1 MVAFQRLRFVGA
13 TIGLLVSMLAP
24 GFAFGVTVV
33 VGVYPETYSVYSAD
47 VRTPDENTAIAHLDR
62 LINAFERSGLE
73 DYELDIVEIQGF
85 KEMMQALRQGD
96 IAVSGEVHWRLDV
109 LMNRETTLLSFPVVV
124 YNEYEAQMVVT
135 QSLYQQRLAE
145 DFNSEIIGRMTATGS
160 PMRMGL
166 WSVLHEMD
174 PENIVLRHSYREQF
188 DAIRAG
194 EADFSLIPAT
204 LQVTEAERGLVRV
217 SEARYPIG
225 STQHFLVSRNHPDS
239 VLINASLNLGLARQ
253 NKD

>member
-1 MVAFQRLRFVGA
+1 MRLHLIGSAF
-13 TIGLLVSMLAP
+13 GLLVFALSP
-24 GFAFGVTVV
+24 GFAFGLTVV
-33 VGVYPETYSVYSAD
+33 VGVYPETYSAYTAGVP
-47 VRTPDENTAIAHLDR
+47 TPDENLATVHLDR

-73 DYELDIVEIQGF
+73 GYELDIVEIQGF
-85 KEMMQALRQGD
+85 KEMMQALREGD

-109 LMNRETTLLSFPVVV
+109 LMNRETSLLSFPVVG
-124 YNEYEAQMVVT
+124 YNEYEAQMLVSD
-135 QSLYQQRLAE
+135 SLYQQGLDDAL
-145 DFNSEIIGRMTATGS
+145 NSGAVEQMTGTGS

-166 WSVLHEMD
+166 WSVLHEMN
-174 PENIVLRHSYREQF
+174 PENIELRHSYSEQF

-194 EADFSLIPAT
+194 EADFALIPST
-204 LQVTEAERGLVRV
+204 LQVTESERGLVRV